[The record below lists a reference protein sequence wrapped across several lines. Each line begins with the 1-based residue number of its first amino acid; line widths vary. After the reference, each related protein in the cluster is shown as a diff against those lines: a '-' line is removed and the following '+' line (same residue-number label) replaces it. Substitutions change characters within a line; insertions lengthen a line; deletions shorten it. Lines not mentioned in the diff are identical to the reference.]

1 MSDLAAECE
10 ARRRELIEG
19 FQDREAREGYAEGYL
34 HTWIASQ
41 LATVRQQRGLTQ
53 KALAG
58 ILGTKQPGVARM
70 ERDDYGKWNLATL
83 TRVAAAL
90 DCRLKVSLESYG
102 TLVREI
108 EEFASPE
115 YMQRPDFAHDPLLHP
130 EMGRWK
136 GLDGAGP
143 VGYMRR
149 QVRSWVDAGAPV
161 EQMRRW
167 LSGRDLPPVGD
178 EYAPSHWVL
187 AGLAECPAEEERG
200 VRTCFKILLGDLRR
214 LPEAKW
220 GEEDRE
226 LLEVIR
232 QRPVPEEYEGLLIG
246 AYEAGR
252 GRGEFPRTGGV
263 GFSLLTG
270 ALMENQTATGACR
283 WVWGECIESDDGSFA
298 GVDIGL
304 LGSALSPSRP
314 NAVEVVEKGLTVVR
328 NRFEPELRR
337 AYPEFVGARLAKLHK
352 SLRVDERFVASIYRA
367 AIELD
372 VSASNLGAVQRYGST
387 LGYASESGPLSD
399 SMFWATEFMG
409 REAGVSG

>member
-90 DCRLKVSLESYG
+90 DCRLKVSLETYG

-108 EEFASPE
+108 EEFTSPE

-226 LLEVIR
+226 LLEVMR
-232 QRPVPEEYEGLLIG
+232 QRPVPEEYETLLLG
-246 AYEAGR
+246 VYEAGR
-252 GRGEFPRTGGV
+252 ERNEFTQPRRV
-263 GFSLLTG
+263 GFQLLMR
-270 ALMENQTATGACR
+270 ALMENQTAGACR
-283 WVWGECIESDDGSFA
+283 SVWAECIESDDGTYA
-298 GVDIGL
+298 GVDTGF
-304 LGSALSPSRP
+304 LGSVLSPSRP
-314 NAVEVVEKGLTVVR
+314 NSLEVVEKSLAVLE
-328 NRFEPELRR
+328 NRFGSEFKR
-337 AYPEFVGARLAKLHK
+337 AYPEFAGAVLNRLH
-352 SLRVDERFVASIYRA
+352 ERLQKDTKFVASIYRA
-367 AIELD
+367 ASESP
-372 VSASNLGAVQRYGST
+372 VSAATFDAVERFVSRIGYWGSPS
-387 LGYASESGPLSD
+387 ALSD
-399 SMFWATEFMG
+399 STYYGTKFMEG
-409 REAGVSG
+409 KASTSR